1 MLKTVKE
8 MYESAVLK
16 DTALLSTYNGDFW
29 NEYIKNHKEYDRLF
43 MRMFKSFIYFLQD
56 GNESIDDVLTNF
68 IEDVKLHL
76 TVNSKKYSELYRTY
90 IVTDDDYMLLDNYN
104 VKETMNKQNSY
115 EGSNVLGERN
125 DVTNDTI
132 GAITTNTTST
142 IGAIATNTTN
152 TIGSIKTNTTSTIG
166 EQSNSEIKKVSPYD
180 SNKFNNESGTDSNF
194 GTRSDSSNTTTNEHT
209 DSGNTTTN
217 EHTDSGN
224 TTTNEHTDNLTFT
237 KGQQTDSLSNNSTES
252 YELTRKGNIGVQTG
266 ADMLRKHD
274 SFWTPYEFYTMIF
287 KDICKELLLV
297 D

>member
-56 GNESIDDVLTNF
+56 GSESIDVVLTNF

-132 GAITTNTTST
+132 GAITTNTSSIIGAITTNTKNT
-142 IGAIATNTTN
+142 IGAIT
-152 TIGSIKTNTTSTIG
+152 TNTTSTIG

-180 SNKFNNESGTDSNF
+180 SNTFNNESGTDSSF
-194 GTRSDSSNTTTNEHT
+194 GKRSDSGNTTTNEHI
-209 DSGNTTTN
+209 DSGNSTTN

-237 KGQQTDSLSNNSTES
+237 KGQQTDSHSNNSTES

-266 ADMLRKHD
+266 ADMSRKHD

>member
-132 GAITTNTTST
+132 GAITTNTSST
-142 IGAIATNTTN
+142 IGAITTN
-152 TIGSIKTNTTSTIG
+152 TKNTIGAITTNTTSTIG

-180 SNKFNNESGTDSNF
+180 SNTFNNESGTDSSF
-194 GTRSDSSNTTTNEHT
+194 GKRSDSGNTTTNEHI
-209 DSGNTTTN
+209 DSGNETTN

-237 KGQQTDSLSNNSTES
+237 KGQQTDSHSNNSTES

>member
-16 DTALLSTYNGDFW
+16 DIALLSTYGGDFW
-29 NEYIKNHKEYDRLF
+29 NEYIQNHKEYDRLF

-56 GNESIDDVLTNF
+56 GSESVDEVLTNF

-76 TVNSKKYSELYRTY
+76 MVNSKKYSELYRTY
-90 IVTDDDYMLLDNYN
+90 IVNDADYMLLDNYN
-104 VKETMNKQNSY
+104 VKESMNKQNSY
-115 EGSNVLGERN
+115 EGSDVLGKRD

-142 IGAIATNTTN
+142 IG
-152 TIGSIKTNTTSTIG
+152 
-166 EQSNSEIKKVSPYD
+166 EQTNSEIKKVSPYD
-180 SNKFNNESGTDSNF
+180 SNSFNNESGTDSNF
-194 GTRSDSSNTTTNEHT
+194 GTRS
-209 DSGNTTTN
+209 
-217 EHTDSGN
+217 DSGN

-237 KGQQTDSLSNNSTES
+237 KGQQTDSHNNNSTES

-266 ADMLRKHD
+266 ADMLKKHD
-274 SFWTPYEFYTMIF
+274 GFWTSYEFYTMIF

>member
-29 NEYIKNHKEYDRLF
+29 NEYIQNHKEYDRLF

-76 TVNSKKYSELYRTY
+76 MVNSKKYSELYRTY

-132 GAITTNTTST
+132 GAITTNTSST
-142 IGAIATNTTN
+142 IGAIT
-152 TIGSIKTNTTSTIG
+152 TNTTSTIG

-180 SNKFNNESGTDSNF
+180 SNVFNNESGTDSNF
-194 GTRSDSSNTTTNEHT
+194 GTRS
-209 DSGNTTTN
+209 
-217 EHTDSGN
+217 DSGN

-237 KGQQTDSLSNNSTES
+237 KGQQTDSHSNNSTES

-266 ADMLRKHD
+266 ADMLKKHD
-274 SFWTPYEFYTMIF
+274 SFWTPYEFYTMILG
-287 KDICKELLLV
+287 K
-297 D
+297 

>member
-29 NEYIKNHKEYDRLF
+29 NEYIVNHKEYDRLF
-43 MRMFKSFIYFLQD
+43 MRMFKSFKYFLQD

-76 TVNSKKYSELYRTY
+76 MVNSKKYSELYRTY
-90 IVTDDDYMLLDNYN
+90 IVKDDDYMLLDNYN

-115 EGSNVLGERN
+115 EGSDVLGER
-125 DVTNDTI
+125 DDITNDTI
-132 GAITTNTTST
+132 GAITTNTTNT
-142 IGAIATNTTN
+142 IGATT
-152 TIGSIKTNTTSTIG
+152 TNTTSTIG

-180 SNKFNNESGTDSNF
+180 SNEFSNESGTDSSF
-194 GTRSDSSNTTTNEHT
+194 GTRS

-237 KGQQTDSLSNNSTES
+237 KGQQTDSHSNNSTES

-266 ADMLRKHD
+266 ADMLKKHD
-274 SFWTPYEFYTMIF
+274 SFWTSYEFYTMIF

>member
-16 DTALLSTYNGDFW
+16 DTALLSTYSGDFW
-29 NEYIKNHKEYDRLF
+29 NEYIQNHKEYDRLF

-56 GNESIDDVLTNF
+56 GTESIDDVLTNF
-68 IEDVKLHL
+68 IEDVKTHL
-76 TVNSKKYSELYRTY
+76 MVNSKKYSELYRTY

-132 GAITTNTTST
+132 GAVT
-142 IGAIATNTTN
+142 
-152 TIGSIKTNTTSTIG
+152 TNTTSTIG

-180 SNKFNNESGTDSNF
+180 SNTFNNESGTDSNF
-194 GTRSDSSNTTTNEHT
+194 GTRS
-209 DSGNTTTN
+209 
-217 EHTDSGN
+217 DSGN

-237 KGQQTDSLSNNSTES
+237 KGQQTDSHSNNSTES

-266 ADMLRKHD
+266 ADMLKKHN

>member
-16 DTALLSTYNGDFW
+16 DTALLSTYSGDFW
-29 NEYIKNHKEYDRLF
+29 KDYVANHKEYDRLF
-43 MRMFKSFIYFLQD
+43 MRMFKSFKYFLQD

-76 TVNSKKYSELYRTY
+76 MVNSKKYSELYRTY
-90 IVTDDDYMLLDNYN
+90 IVSDNDYMLLDNYN
-104 VKETMNKQNSY
+104 VKETMNKQNTY
-115 EGSNVLGERN
+115 EGSDVLGERN
-125 DVTNDTI
+125 DITNDTI

-142 IGAIATNTTN
+142 IGA
-152 TIGSIKTNTTSTIG
+152 
-166 EQSNSEIKKVSPYD
+166 QSNSEIKKVSPYD
-180 SNKFNNESGTDSNF
+180 SNEFNNESGTDSSF
-194 GTRSDSSNTTTNEHT
+194 GTRSDT
-209 DSGNTTTN
+209 
-217 EHTDSGN
+217 GN

-237 KGQQTDSLSNNSTES
+237 KGQQTDSHSNNSTES

-266 ADMLRKHD
+266 ADMLKKHN

>member
-1 MLKTVKE
+1 MLKTVKD

-16 DTALLSTYNGDFW
+16 DTALLSTYGGDFW
-29 NEYIKNHKEYDRLF
+29 NEYIQNHKEYDRLF

-56 GNESIDDVLTNF
+56 GSESIDVVLTNF

-76 TVNSKKYSELYRTY
+76 MVNSKKYSELYRTY
-90 IVTDDDYMLLDNYN
+90 VVNDADYMLLDNYN
-104 VKETMNKQNSY
+104 VKESMNKQNSY
-115 EGSNVLGERN
+115 EGSDVLGKRD

-142 IGAIATNTTN
+142 IG
-152 TIGSIKTNTTSTIG
+152 
-166 EQSNSEIKKVSPYD
+166 EQTNSEIKKVSPYD
-180 SNKFNNESGTDSNF
+180 SNNFNNESGTDSNF
-194 GTRSDSSNTTTNEHT
+194 GTRS
-209 DSGNTTTN
+209 
-217 EHTDSGN
+217 DSGN

-237 KGQQTDSLSNNSTES
+237 KGQQTDSHSNNSTES

-266 ADMLRKHD
+266 ADMLKKHD
-274 SFWTPYEFYTMIF
+274 SFWTSYEFYTMIF

>member
-76 TVNSKKYSELYRTY
+76 MVNSKKYSELYRTY
-90 IVTDDDYMLLDNYN
+90 IVNDDDYMLLDNYN
-104 VKETMNKQNSY
+104 VKESMNKQNSY
-115 EGSNVLGERN
+115 EGNDVLGKRD

-132 GAITTNTTST
+132 GAITTNTTS
-142 IGAIATNTTN
+142 I
-152 TIGSIKTNTTSTIG
+152 IG
-166 EQSNSEIKKVSPYD
+166 EQTNSEIKKVSPYD
-180 SNKFNNESGTDSNF
+180 SNSFNNESGTDSNF
-194 GTRSDSSNTTTNEHT
+194 GTRSDRGNTTTNEHI
-209 DSGNTTTN
+209 DSGNATTN

-237 KGQQTDSLSNNSTES
+237 KGQQTDSHSNNSTES

-266 ADMLRKHD
+266 ADMLKKHD

-287 KDICKELLLV
+287 KDISKELLLV

>member
-16 DTALLSTYNGDFW
+16 DTALLSTYGGDFW
-29 NEYIKNHKEYDRLF
+29 NEYIQNHKEYDRLF

-56 GNESIDDVLTNF
+56 GTESIDDVLTNF

-90 IVTDDDYMLLDNYN
+90 IVTDDAYMLLDNYN

-132 GAITTNTTST
+132 GAITTNTSST
-142 IGAIATNTTN
+142 IGAITTN
-152 TIGSIKTNTTSTIG
+152 TKNTIGAITTNTTSTIG

-180 SNKFNNESGTDSNF
+180 SNTFNNESGTDSSF
-194 GTRSDSSNTTTNEHT
+194 GKRSDSGNTTTNEHI
-209 DSGNTTTN
+209 DSGNATTN

-237 KGQQTDSLSNNSTES
+237 KGQQTDSHSNNSIES

>member
-16 DTALLSTYNGDFW
+16 DTALLSTYGGDFW
-29 NEYIKNHKEYDRLF
+29 NEYIQNHKEYDRLF

-56 GNESIDDVLTNF
+56 GSESIDVVLTNF

-76 TVNSKKYSELYRTY
+76 MVNSKKYSELYRTY
-90 IVTDDDYMLLDNYN
+90 VVSDNDYMLLDNYN
-104 VKETMNKQNSY
+104 VKETMSKQNSN
-115 EGSNVLGERN
+115 EGSDVLGARN

-142 IGAIATNTTN
+142 IG
-152 TIGSIKTNTTSTIG
+152 
-166 EQSNSEIKKVSPYD
+166 EQTNSEIKKVSPYD
-180 SNKFNNESGTDSNF
+180 SNSFNNESGTDSNF
-194 GTRSDSSNTTTNEHT
+194 GTRS
-209 DSGNTTTN
+209 
-217 EHTDSGN
+217 DSGN

-237 KGQQTDSLSNNSTES
+237 KGQQTDSHSNNSTES

-266 ADMLRKHD
+266 ADMLKKHD
-274 SFWTPYEFYTMIF
+274 SFWTPYQFYTMIF
-287 KDICKELLLV
+287 KDISKELLLV

>member
-8 MYESAVLK
+8 MYENAVLK

-29 NEYIKNHKEYDRLF
+29 NEYIQNHKEYDRLF

-56 GNESIDDVLTNF
+56 GSESIDVVLTNF
-68 IEDVKLHL
+68 VEDVKLHL
-76 TVNSKKYSELYRTY
+76 MVNSKKYSELYRTY
-90 IVTDDDYMLLDNYN
+90 IVNDNDYMLLDNYN
-104 VKETMNKQNSY
+104 VTESMNKQNSY
-115 EGSNVLGERN
+115 EGNDVLGERN

-142 IGAIATNTTN
+142 IG
-152 TIGSIKTNTTSTIG
+152 
-166 EQSNSEIKKVSPYD
+166 EQTNSEIKKVSPYD
-180 SNKFNNESGTDSNF
+180 SNSFNNESGTDSNF
-194 GTRSDSSNTTTNEHT
+194 GTRS
-209 DSGNTTTN
+209 
-217 EHTDSGN
+217 DSGN

-237 KGQQTDSLSNNSTES
+237 KGQQTDSHSNNSTES

-266 ADMLRKHD
+266 ADMLKKHD

>member
-16 DTALLSTYNGDFW
+16 DTALLSTYGGDFW
-29 NEYIKNHKEYDRLF
+29 NEYIQNHKEYDRLF
-43 MRMFKSFIYFLQD
+43 MRMFKSFIYLLQD
-56 GNESIDDVLTNF
+56 GSESIDVVLTNF

-76 TVNSKKYSELYRTY
+76 MVNSKKYSELYRTY
-90 IVTDDDYMLLDNYN
+90 VVSDNDYMLLDNYN
-104 VKETMNKQNSY
+104 VKETMSKQNSN
-115 EGSNVLGERN
+115 EGSDVLGARN

-142 IGAIATNTTN
+142 IG
-152 TIGSIKTNTTSTIG
+152 
-166 EQSNSEIKKVSPYD
+166 EQTNSEIKKVSPYD
-180 SNKFNNESGTDSNF
+180 SNSFNNESGTDSNF
-194 GTRSDSSNTTTNEHT
+194 GTRS
-209 DSGNTTTN
+209 
-217 EHTDSGN
+217 DSGN

-237 KGQQTDSLSNNSTES
+237 KGQQTDSHSNNSTES

-266 ADMLRKHD
+266 ADMLVKHD
-274 SFWTPYEFYTMIF
+274 RFWNSYEFYTIIF

>member
-1 MLKTVKE
+1 MLKTVKD

-16 DTALLSTYNGDFW
+16 DTALLSTYGGDFW
-29 NEYIKNHKEYDRLF
+29 NEYIQNHKEYDRLF

-56 GNESIDDVLTNF
+56 GSESIDVVLTNF
-68 IEDVKLHL
+68 VEDVKLHL
-76 TVNSKKYSELYRTY
+76 MVNSKKYSELYRTY
-90 IVTDDDYMLLDNYN
+90 IVNDDDYMLLDNYN
-104 VKETMNKQNSY
+104 VKESMNKQNSY
-115 EGSNVLGERN
+115 EGNDVLGKRD

-142 IGAIATNTTN
+142 IG
-152 TIGSIKTNTTSTIG
+152 
-166 EQSNSEIKKVSPYD
+166 EQTNSEIKKVSPYD
-180 SNKFNNESGTDSNF
+180 SNSFNNESGTDSNF
-194 GTRSDSSNTTTNEHT
+194 GTRS
-209 DSGNTTTN
+209 
-217 EHTDSGN
+217 DSGN

-237 KGQQTDSLSNNSTES
+237 KGQQTDSHSNNSTES

-266 ADMLRKHD
+266 ADMLKKHD

>member
-29 NEYIKNHKEYDRLF
+29 NEYIVNHKEYDRLF
-43 MRMFKSFIYFLQD
+43 MRMFKSFKYFLQD

-115 EGSNVLGERN
+115 EGSDVLGGR
-125 DVTNDTI
+125 DDTTNNTI

-142 IGAIATNTTN
+142 IGATT
-152 TIGSIKTNTTSTIG
+152 TSTTSTIG
-166 EQSNSEIKKVSPYD
+166 EQSNTEIKKVSPYD
-180 SNKFNNESGTDSNF
+180 SNEFSNESGTDSSF
-194 GTRSDSSNTTTNEHT
+194 GTRS

-217 EHTDSGN
+217 EHTDNGN

-237 KGQQTDSLSNNSTES
+237 KGQQTDSHSNNSTES

>member
-43 MRMFKSFIYFLQD
+43 MRMFKSFKYFLQD
-56 GNESIDDVLTNF
+56 GNENIDDVLTNF

-115 EGSNVLGERN
+115 EGSDVLGER
-125 DVTNDTI
+125 DDITNDTI
-132 GAITTNTTST
+132 GAVTTNTTST
-142 IGAIATNTTN
+142 IGATATNTTN
-152 TIGSIKTNTTSTIG
+152 TIGAITTNTTSTIG

-180 SNKFNNESGTDSNF
+180 SNAFNNESGTDSNF
-194 GTRSDSSNTTTNEHT
+194 GTRSDSGNTTTNEHT

-237 KGQQTDSLSNNSTES
+237 KGQQTDSHSNNSTES

-266 ADMLRKHD
+266 ADMLKKHD
-274 SFWTPYEFYTMIF
+274 SFWTSYEFYTMIF

>member
-1 MLKTVKE
+1 MLKTVKD

-16 DTALLSTYNGDFW
+16 DTALLSTYGGDFW
-29 NEYIKNHKEYDRLF
+29 NEYIQNHKEYDRLF

-56 GNESIDDVLTNF
+56 GSESIDVVLTNF

-76 TVNSKKYSELYRTY
+76 MVNSKKYSELYRTY
-90 IVTDDDYMLLDNYN
+90 VVNDDDYMLLDNYN
-104 VKETMNKQNSY
+104 VKETMSKQNSN
-115 EGSNVLGERN
+115 EGSDVLGARN

-142 IGAIATNTTN
+142 IG
-152 TIGSIKTNTTSTIG
+152 
-166 EQSNSEIKKVSPYD
+166 EQTNSEIKKVSPYD
-180 SNKFNNESGTDSNF
+180 SNSFNNESGTDSSF
-194 GTRSDSSNTTTNEHT
+194 GTRS
-209 DSGNTTTN
+209 
-217 EHTDSGN
+217 DSGN

-237 KGQQTDSLSNNSTES
+237 KGQQTDSHRNNSTES

-266 ADMLRKHD
+266 ADMLKKHD

>member
-1 MLKTVKE
+1 MLKTVKD

-16 DTALLSTYNGDFW
+16 DTALLSTYSGDFW
-29 NEYIKNHKEYDRLF
+29 NEYIQNHKEYDRLF

-56 GNESIDDVLTNF
+56 GSESIDVVLTNF

-76 TVNSKKYSELYRTY
+76 MVNSKKYSELYRTY
-90 IVTDDDYMLLDNYN
+90 IVNDNDYMLLDNYN
-104 VKETMNKQNSY
+104 VKESMNKQNSY
-115 EGSNVLGERN
+115 EGNDVLGKRD

-142 IGAIATNTTN
+142 IG
-152 TIGSIKTNTTSTIG
+152 
-166 EQSNSEIKKVSPYD
+166 EQTNSEIKKISPYD
-180 SNKFNNESGTDSNF
+180 SNNFNNESGTDSNF
-194 GTRSDSSNTTTNEHT
+194 GTRS
-209 DSGNTTTN
+209 
-217 EHTDSGN
+217 DSGN

-237 KGQQTDSLSNNSTES
+237 KGQQTDSHNNNSTES

-266 ADMLRKHD
+266 ADMLKKHD
-274 SFWTPYEFYTMIF
+274 SFWTSYEFYTMIF

>member
-16 DTALLSTYNGDFW
+16 DTALLSTYGGDFW
-29 NEYIKNHKEYDRLF
+29 NEYIQNHKEYDRLF

-132 GAITTNTTST
+132 GAVTTNTTST
-142 IGAIATNTTN
+142 IGAITTN
-152 TIGSIKTNTTSTIG
+152 TKNTIGAITTNTTSTIG

-180 SNKFNNESGTDSNF
+180 SNTFNNESGTDSSF
-194 GTRSDSSNTTTNEHT
+194 GKRS

-217 EHTDSGN
+217 EHIDSGNATTNEHTDSRN

-237 KGQQTDSLSNNSTES
+237 KGQQTDSHSNNSTES

>member
-132 GAITTNTTST
+132 GAITTNTSST
-142 IGAIATNTTN
+142 IGAITTN
-152 TIGSIKTNTTSTIG
+152 TKNTIGAITTNTTSTIG

-180 SNKFNNESGTDSNF
+180 SNTFNNESGTDSSF
-194 GTRSDSSNTTTNEHT
+194 GKRS
-209 DSGNTTTN
+209 
-217 EHTDSGN
+217 DSGN

-237 KGQQTDSLSNNSTES
+237 KGQQTDSHSNNSTES

>member
-16 DTALLSTYNGDFW
+16 DTALLSTYGGDFW
-29 NEYIKNHKEYDRLF
+29 NEYIQNHKEYDRLF
-43 MRMFKSFIYFLQD
+43 MRMFKSFKYFLQD
-56 GNESIDDVLTNF
+56 GSESIDVVLTNF

-76 TVNSKKYSELYRTY
+76 MVNSKKYSELYRTY
-90 IVTDDDYMLLDNYN
+90 IVNDADYMLLDNYN
-104 VKETMNKQNSY
+104 VKESMNKQNSY
-115 EGSNVLGERN
+115 EGSDVLGKRD

-142 IGAIATNTTN
+142 IG
-152 TIGSIKTNTTSTIG
+152 
-166 EQSNSEIKKVSPYD
+166 EQINSEIKKVSPYD
-180 SNKFNNESGTDSNF
+180 SNNFNNESGTDSNF
-194 GTRSDSSNTTTNEHT
+194 GTRS
-209 DSGNTTTN
+209 
-217 EHTDSGN
+217 DSGN

-237 KGQQTDSLSNNSTES
+237 KGQQTDSHSNNSTES

-266 ADMLRKHD
+266 ADMLKKHD
-274 SFWTPYEFYTMIF
+274 SFWTSYEFYTMIF

>member
-16 DTALLSTYNGDFW
+16 DTALLSTYNGDFS

-90 IVTDDDYMLLDNYN
+90 IVTDADYMLLDNYN

-132 GAITTNTTST
+132 GAITTNTSST
-142 IGAIATNTTN
+142 IGAITTN
-152 TIGSIKTNTTSTIG
+152 TKNTIGAITTKTTSTIG

-180 SNKFNNESGTDSNF
+180 SNTFNNESGTDSSF
-194 GTRSDSSNTTTNEHT
+194 GKRS
-209 DSGNTTTN
+209 
-217 EHTDSGN
+217 DSGN

-237 KGQQTDSLSNNSTES
+237 KGQQTDSHSNNSTES

>member
-16 DTALLSTYNGDFW
+16 DTALLSTYSGDFW
-29 NEYIKNHKEYDRLF
+29 NEYIQNHKEYDRLF
-43 MRMFKSFIYFLQD
+43 MRMFKSFKYFLQD
-56 GNESIDDVLTNF
+56 GSESIDEVLTNF

-76 TVNSKKYSELYRTY
+76 MVNSKKYSELYRTY
-90 IVTDDDYMLLDNYN
+90 IVNDTDYMLLDNYN
-104 VKETMNKQNSY
+104 VKESMNKQNSY
-115 EGSNVLGERN
+115 EGSDVLGKRD

-142 IGAIATNTTN
+142 IG
-152 TIGSIKTNTTSTIG
+152 
-166 EQSNSEIKKVSPYD
+166 EQTNSEIKKVSPYD
-180 SNKFNNESGTDSNF
+180 SNNFNNESGTDSNF
-194 GTRSDSSNTTTNEHT
+194 GTRS
-209 DSGNTTTN
+209 
-217 EHTDSGN
+217 DSGN

-237 KGQQTDSLSNNSTES
+237 KGQQTDSHSNNSIES

-266 ADMLRKHD
+266 ADMLKKHD
-274 SFWTPYEFYTMIF
+274 SFWTSYEFYTMIF